1 MDVLVDTN
9 ILIRRIHHRDPKHR
23 ETRQALGVLRR
34 RGDRI
39 CVTAQNLIEC
49 WAVCTRPVQ
58 SNGLGLTPDQTD
70 RIASRIEELC
80 SLLPDS
86 PGVYTEWR
94 RLVVA
99 HSVSGK
105 KTHDARLVAVMQVYG
120 IHTILTFNLEDF
132 KRYPGIRAVH
142 PREVVADRG

>member
-1 MDVLVDTN
+1 MDVLTDTN

-23 ETRQALGVLRR
+23 ETRAALSILRS

-39 CVTAQNLIEC
+39 CVSAQNLIEC
-49 WAVCTRPVQ
+49 WAVCTRPLQ
-58 SNGLGLTPDQTD
+58 NNGLGLTPAQAD
-70 RIASRIEELC
+70 RITSRIEELC

-86 PGVYTEWR
+86 PSVYTEWR

-105 KTHDARLVAVMQVYG
+105 KTHDVRLVAVMKVYG
-120 IHTILTFNLEDF
+120 IDTILTFKLDDF
-132 KRYPGIRAVH
+132 KRYPGIRAVL
-142 PREVVADRG
+142 PAEVA